1 MRGTARTVP
10 LFGLDVRAETLPEAV
25 AAVDA
30 VVRARRPTLHV
41 VLNAL
46 KASEIAGDPAMRDL
60 LRSFDMVHA
69 DGTSIVWAAR
79 ILGRPLPERVAG
91 IDLFVALLGLAAERG
106 YRPYLL
112 GARREVVEEVARR
125 VEAQHAG
132 LKLAGWRDGYWDAN
146 DPAAE
151 AAVVAAIRDARPD
164 LLFVAMPTPRKELF
178 LARYREDDG
187 RPVCNGRRRVVRRA
201 GRQGDAGAALDAARG
216 PGVVPPL
223 PAGAAQDVEA
233 LPRHQQPLRVA
244 AAQGTR
250 SRALSSASA
259 RSIQAWHQR
268 RNGVFTSPRGRSW

>member
-1 MRGTARTVP
+1 VDGQEGAMPGTARTVP

-30 VVRARRPTLHV
+30 VVQARRPTLHV

-46 KASEIAGDPAMRDL
+46 KASEISDDPAMRDL
-60 LRSFDMVHA
+60 LRSFDMIHA
-69 DGTSIVWAAR
+69 DGTSIVWASR

-91 IDLFVALLGLAAERG
+91 IDLFVALLELAAKRG

-125 VEAQHAG
+125 VEEQYAG
-132 LKLAGWRDGYWDAN
+132 LRLAGWRDGYWDAN

-178 LARYREDDG
+178 LARYKDAMGVPFSMGVGGSFDVLAGKVTRAP
-187 RPVCNGRRRVVRRA
+187 RWMQRA
-201 GRQGDAGAALDAARG
+201 GLEWFHRFLQEPRKMWKRYLVTNSHFAWLLVKERCRRLSRGD
-216 PGVVPPL
+216 
-223 PAGAAQDVEA
+223 
-233 LPRHQQPLRVA
+233 
-244 AAQGTR
+244 
-250 SRALSSASA
+250 
-259 RSIQAWHQR
+259 
-268 RNGVFTSPRGRSW
+268 